1 MLISPSCSFAILL
14 RNSLPNSANRV
25 VAAAAELLRRRQEAS
40 SWRLKPPTVVRCTPV
55 SCRTTVSRCTTPVS
69 RCTKLRK
76 LTKQWNAQSCHA
88 QMQNKAQNASAPFSP
103 GWTMHGCSI
112 WAQAQR
118 GPLDICYFFFSPFPL
133 SPTRTKRKVF
143 VSLIF
148 FQPICTHLLTY
159 AENFIIQ
166 AKII

>member
-55 SCRTTVSRCTTPVS
+55 SCTTTVS

-76 LTKQWNAQSCHA
+76 LTKQWNAQSCYA

-103 GWTMHGCSI
+103 GWTMQGCSI
-112 WAQAQR
+112 WAQR
-118 GPLDICYFFFSPFPL
+118 GPLDICYFFISHFPL

-166 AKII
+166 AKIIKWDKSDW